1 MASVPTWEDTIEDA
15 PSWDDTSPDVSE
27 PKPRRSPEQ
36 RQADDERIRA
46 EIEARSTP
54 QPPAWPFAAAG
65 ALGDYVVGP
74 IADIPRAV
82 YNLPANVVNIVA
94 SPFTDRQI
102 IRPLERGEVALPEVL
117 PSLEQIQGLPL
128 GEISELTGQP
138 AKISQT
144 DAGLLK
150 GGEDL
155 VRGLS
160 APEVLMSGPAGL
172 ARGAL
177 ARAPAAAFGAQM
189 TLHTPEAYSEF
200 GRQTVEGTTAEA
212 VRAGVGAL
220 GSSAMIAHIGG
231 KPLPIPAEIPVRETR
246 IPIPESHRRLG
257 IRTLPPEAIAEP
269 FLQPEALPLADAA
282 LREAQQLVK
291 VPGQET
297 AALEALRR
305 SIEPPQIIPESIR
318 TAERISGGGEA
329 PYGKTSFMREAEAP
343 TTTRT
348 QQQIEREQ
356 QNAIQRQAETPV
368 RNVQQPE
375 VPQESAGKMPAAES
389 RPQAAEA
396 RIGLPSWVREE
407 MQRRGLSTGRIF
419 NDIDLSNP
427 SIRAAIES
435 DPTLSQQQKASLLT
449 TGALLESRP
458 QAAEA
463 LARRAPGETTA
474 QELMALSDAEAR
486 VFFEQNQKRGN
497 ATQNDSV
504 LAGMKLGPEAVSE
517 LTAMRDAAQR
527 QALDAIRAGD
537 ADGAFAGQ
545 GRVVWLNGA
554 IEGAARKGP
563 NFDTVSARLQQAES
577 PKSATAKSVDIPK
590 SETQAAGD
598 DIIRPVQPESVPR
611 ELKRSENEP
620 VESSPSS
627 GGVRKGASAERVGQ
641 AMGSSPAAKRI
652 DLPRESG
659 TQGTRPTPE
668 IINRINARDRRDW
681 SKMPR
686 GFEIDA
692 VRAAF
697 NDIKDLFPKKAIGQR
712 VRASKAETFQVLRKE
727 VQSALEKYRPDLLS
741 KESPAAETGPTGTAA
756 SQTQT
761 PVGEQPVKPSVGA
774 QGKYAFLESDI
785 SESTP
790 RIERKKRATG
800 DDITTRVEIRAPI
813 EVSRSENWPYVNP
826 DHLEYVVEARGVFE
840 ARKPAKKTESVWRVW
855 NPKTKEFLSAG
866 MTYKDAVAFAKK
878 EMVRRNF
885 PPSPSTPDITTKLE
899 NLKFKPGETNPGA
912 TFAFPHPEVFK
923 AYAKAT
929 WNTAIDIAI
938 TAIKAGRSVKEAID
952 AALAHLR
959 RNATS
964 KTDEAKVR
972 ANLEYVIEGETGSG
986 ALPPAGPRTTQS
998 AAPAPAPKNVTLDD
1012 VYQRFEPVKKSGPSL
1027 KERGVQIV
1035 EGVRTGLASK
1045 FRPIDK
1051 LAEDIGK
1058 AYGVTTPKGISGIFE
1073 QLKGSTGKAEAD
1085 IYRFD
1090 RDVSRLVK
1098 GQERDFNAYM
1108 FLRRS
1113 LDRLRQDQA
1122 DITRAVAGEDVKAL
1136 NRRQVAGY
1144 TIPEL
1149 EAKLA
1154 LLESKL
1160 GPENLRQ
1167 FEQAAEGYQQYMDS
1181 ALRLQVES
1189 GRMSREVYD
1198 AIKAG
1203 NEFYAPFKVMKYFE
1217 EVARPEGTGRKID
1230 TVAEYTKAMEGIE
1243 DADFRLGDMLGA
1255 ARQNLMLSRIL
1266 AEKNNTMR
1274 RLAELSTFDPEGRF
1288 IIKLK
1293 PGQEAPRGMEAINVK
1308 EAGQTQQYA
1317 VNPDVAQ
1324 AVQAYRGQGE
1334 NIIVQMMGYAAVP
1347 LKVGATSGNIAFM
1360 VSNLMADTPRAALM
1374 SRYGVRNPADL
1385 VRYPLD
1391 FVHSIYS
1398 SVVGDVFKR
1407 DNKLFLDFL
1416 DSGAAGG
1423 TVQEH
1428 LTPGA
1433 LRFNPSNLEH
1443 RSRSFAKSVLYK
1455 LPELATAIEQ
1465 TSKLV
1470 GVKRAMRTH
1479 GVASGKELAK
1489 QFPEAVTEIRRF
1501 SGSPDFGRQGK
1512 WTEQARL
1519 NLLYMFFNARLQGMT
1534 ADIGRLGGRDGAK
1547 TAATSWVR
1555 LASAIGLP
1563 SAYLYALN
1571 NSEEYRDDY
1580 ASRPEQ
1586 EKQNYWLIPKDSF
1599 ITNEQGETMRDYW
1612 RIPKRESAKWMAN
1625 LVESSLDFARDRS
1638 TDQFAAWSESMLE
1651 DISPINVTGETFQ
1664 ERMESMASSL
1674 NPLLKAPIEVASGR
1688 DLYRHRDIIPDF
1700 MQKASPEN
1708 QYTERTPEVFR
1719 QLAETM
1725 PDVSPEV
1732 FRSPLMLENMTR
1744 NLTAGLITQFLPSRP
1759 LEGREGIETTP
1770 LMRRFQAVPYT
1781 DSSAFEERMRGLERE
1796 SADEQVERFRSARQI
1811 MQQHGKKPLTEI
1823 IQAARATSDDPK
1835 LIERVVD
1842 LFVAEQR
1849 GITPQERRVLALPVQ
1864 QRAQFLQQELE
1875 GTTPEQKS
1883 ELIRNYATKRILTEA
1898 VAAELAKLRRSA
1910 SAPPQ

>member
-246 IPIPESHRRLG
+246 IPIPESHRSLG

-329 PYGKTSFMREAEAP
+329 PYGKVSYQRPAEAP

-577 PKSATAKSVDIPK
+577 PKSEPAKSVDIPK
-590 SETQAAGD
+590 SETQAA
-598 DIIRPVQPESVPR
+598 RV
-611 ELKRSENEP
+611 SET
-620 VESSPSS
+620 V
-627 GGVRKGASAERVGQ
+627 
-641 AMGSSPAAKRI
+641 
-652 DLPRESG
+652 
-659 TQGTRPTPE
+659 
-668 IINRINARDRRDW
+668 
-681 SKMPR
+681 
-686 GFEIDA
+686 
-692 VRAAF
+692 
-697 NDIKDLFPKKAIGQR
+697 
-712 VRASKAETFQVLRKE
+712 
-727 VQSALEKYRPDLLS
+727 

-785 SESTP
+785 SESAP

-899 NLKFKPGETNPGA
+899 NLKFKPGETLPPG
-912 TFAFPHPEVFK
+912 TFAFPHPEVVK

-959 RNATS
+959 RNATG

-972 ANLEYVIEGETGSG
+972 ANLEYVIEGEAGTG
-986 ALPPAGPRTTQS
+986 APPPAGPRTTQS

-1058 AYGVTTPKGISGIFE
+1058 AYGVTTPNGISGIFE

-1266 AEKNNTMR
+1266 ADKNNAMR

-1293 PGQEAPRGMEAINVK
+1293 PGQEAPRGMEPINVK
-1308 EAGQTQQYA
+1308 EAGQVQQYA

-1334 NIIVQMMGYAAVP
+1334 NIIVQMMGHAAVP
-1347 LKVGATSGNIAFM
+1347 LKVGATSGNLAFM

-1385 VRYPLD
+1385 VRYPMD
-1391 FVHSIYS
+1391 FIHALYS
-1398 SVVGDVFKR
+1398 SISGDVFKR

-1455 LPELATAIEQ
+1455 IPELATAIEQ

-1479 GVASGKELAK
+1479 GVSSGKELASR
-1489 QFPEAVTEIRRF
+1489 FPEAVTEIRRF

-1547 TAATSWVR
+1547 AAATSWVR
-1555 LASAIGLP
+1555 LASAIGIP
-1563 SAYLYALN
+1563 SAYLYAVN